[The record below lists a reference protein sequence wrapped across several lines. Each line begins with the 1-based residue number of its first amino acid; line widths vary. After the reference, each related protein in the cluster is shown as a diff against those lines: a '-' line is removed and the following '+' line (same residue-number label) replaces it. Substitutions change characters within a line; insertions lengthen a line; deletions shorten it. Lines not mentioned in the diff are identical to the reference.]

1 MHPSKYGLAPKV
13 NRDIAMSCKSKETGA
28 QDLGGTVNQTSVR
41 RTKSR
46 ERMTSIRSINCPTQ
60 RSSFPYYHHYSL
72 GLPTI
77 HSTRRYY
84 WKSAQPRAR
93 VRPMVERPMWPCH
106 SVYRET
112 ARVERTI
119 SLLDFLT
126 APATISNRL

>member
-1 MHPSKYGLAPKV
+1 VKQNDDTDQEIGNDES
-13 NRDIAMSCKSKETGA
+13 E
-28 QDLGGTVNQTSVR
+28 DLGESTLMFDIEQDDLDTQQKVVLQT
-41 RTKSR
+41 KACQ
-46 ERMTSIRSINCPTQ
+46 NN
-60 RSSFPYYHHYSL
+60 SL
-72 GLPTI
+72 
-77 HSTRRYY
+77 Y

-93 VRPMVERPMWPCH
+93 VRPMAERPMLPCH